1 MAAKLH
7 FFVTSLTLLNLAVMT
22 SGHWNNKPP
31 NQCETSGPSCF
42 SLIRPYP
49 RVTLQAKNILQTPTF
64 NYVAVVTLRQQNLL
78 GFLEKA
84 ADSNY
89 GFRFSSSYFGSAL
102 GYMVDKINGTAAST
116 QNQTFWQIS
125 SNGAALNCGVST
137 YYPRNNEVILFNFTT
152 YANAGHV

>member
-7 FFVTSLTLLNLAVMT
+7 FFVTSLAFLTLAVMT
-22 SGHWNNKPP
+22 SGHSNNNQP
-31 NQCETSGPSCF
+31 NQCQTSVPSCF
-42 SLIRPYP
+42 PIKPYI
-49 RVTLQAKNILQTPTF
+49 RVTLQAKNILQAPTF
-64 NYVAVVTLRQQNLL
+64 NYVAVVTLRKQNLL

-84 ADSNY
+84 VDTNY

-125 SNGAALNCGVST
+125 SNGTALNCGVST

-152 YANAGHV
+152 YANAGYA

>member
-7 FFVTSLTLLNLAVMT
+7 FFVTSLAFLTLAVMT
-22 SGHWNNKPP
+22 SGHWNNNQP
-31 NQCETSGPSCF
+31 NQSETSVPPC
-42 SLIRPYP
+42 LPIKPYIQ
-49 RVTLQAKNILQTPTF
+49 VTLQAKNVLQAPNF
-64 NYVAVVTLRQQNLL
+64 KYVAVVKLLQQNLL

-84 ADSNY
+84 VDLNQ

-102 GYMVDKINGTAAST
+102 GYRVDKINGTAAI

-125 SNGAALNCGVST
+125 SNGTALTLGVST

-152 YANAGHV
+152 YAKAGHV